1 MLAETGK
8 DKTREQRVA
17 EEIAEMVQEAGL
29 PYDKGFGFM
38 SGKSIEMFKNFR
50 YTTEDRGW
58 EWLSPSEEFNI
69 IDSHWIGVAHDPD
82 REGAYILVLFMMDQE
97 KYNLYFPDGE
107 LTFSSF
113 FLLSDEIFLLS
124 KLFGFDQDKD
134 AWLLDV
140 VTIRNQK
147 DSKVD
152 DANLQIMSWEMNMAY
167 SQPAMELLKK
177 ERR

>member
-1 MLAETGK
+1 MLAKTDA
-8 DKTREQRVA
+8 DKSRDQKVA

-38 SGKSIEMFKNFR
+38 SGKSIEMFTNFR
-50 YTTEDRGW
+50 STAEERGW

-69 IDSHWIGVAHDPD
+69 VDSHWIGVAHDPD
-82 REGAYILVLFMMDQE
+82 RKGAYILVLFMMDKE
-97 KYNLYFPDGE
+97 KYELYFPNGE
-107 LTFSSF
+107 LTYSSF
-113 FLLSDEIFLLS
+113 FLLSGEIFLLS
-124 KLFGFDQDKD
+124 RLFGFDEDKD
-134 AWLLDV
+134 PWLLDV
-140 VTIRNQK
+140 VTIRSQK

-177 ERR
+177 GRR